1 MATFKEVLIYL
12 LAYFIPFSNMLA
24 YFNYSHGSF
33 DAKIGP
39 TLLFGFLCQAGSL
52 ASIKKKKLF
61 LNQYDSLESG
71 ISLWFHTSLISGISL
86 AIYISYSG
94 NSNVLSISL
103 VA

>member
-24 YFNYSHGSF
+24 CFNYSHGSF

-52 ASIKKKKLF
+52 ASIKKNFF
-61 LNQYDSLESG
+61 LNQYDRLESD

-103 VA
+103 IA